1 MAEPLLDIAG
11 LDAGYGPA
19 QVLFGVSVSVGSGE
33 VVALLGRNGAGKST
47 LIKAAMGLV
56 PPRAGRVRFASR
68 DIAGQPCW
76 RIARAGLG
84 YVPEDRRVFPDLTV
98 TENLA
103 VGRRPPREGLPEW
116 TDSRLFALFRP
127 LAPLARRLAGSLS
140 GGEQQML
147 AIARTL
153 AGNPRAVLLDEP
165 AEGLAPVVLEPLADA
180 ILDMA
185 RSGVAVLLAE
195 QNLDFAAAVADRAV
209 LLARGSVAFD
219 GAMSRVLDDPALRD
233 AVLGV

>member
-1 MAEPLLDIAG
+1 MPEPLLEIAA

-19 QVLFGVSVSVGSGE
+19 QVLFGVSLSLAAGE

-56 PPRAGRVRFASR
+56 PPRAGSVRFAGR
-68 DIAGQPCW
+68 DIAGQPSW
-76 RIARAGLG
+76 RIAREGLG
-84 YVPEDRRVFPDLTV
+84 YVPEERRVFPDLTV
-98 TENLA
+98 AENLA
-103 VGRRPPREGLPEW
+103 VGRRPTRDGLAGW
-116 TDSRLFALFRP
+116 TEARLFALFPP
-127 LAPLARRLAGSLS
+127 LAPLARRVAGSLS

-165 AEGLAPVVLEPLADA
+165 AEGLAPVVIEPLADA
-180 ILDMA
+180 ILAMA
-185 RSGVAVLLAE
+185 KGGVAVLVAE

-209 LLARGSVAFD
+209 LLARGGVAFD
-219 GAMSRVLDDPALRD
+219 GAMADVIADPALRD

>member
-1 MAEPLLDIAG
+1 MVEPLLDIDG

-19 QVLFGVSVSVGSGE
+19 QVLFGVSLRLAPGE

-47 LIKAAMGLV
+47 LIKAVMGLIA
-56 PPRAGRVRFASR
+56 PRGGGVRFAGQE
-68 DIAGQPCW
+68 IAGQPAW

-84 YVPEDRRVFPDLTV
+84 YVPEERRVFPDLTV
-98 TENLA
+98 AENLA
-103 VGRRPPREGLPEW
+103 VGRRPAREGLPDWRPE
-116 TDSRLFALFRP
+116 RLFALFPP
-127 LAPLARRLAGSLS
+127 LAPLSRRAAGSLS

-153 AGNPRAVLLDEP
+153 AGNPAVVLLDEP
-165 AEGLAPVVLEPLADA
+165 AEGLAPIVLEPLAEA
-180 ILDMA
+180 ILAMGQG
-185 RSGVAVLLAE
+185 GVGVLVAE

-219 GAMSRVLDDPALRD
+219 GPMSDVIGNQALRD

>member
-1 MAEPLLDIAG
+1 MAEPLLEIAA
-11 LDAGYGPA
+11 LEAGYGPA
-19 QVLFGVSVSVGSGE
+19 QVLFGVSCSLAAGE

-47 LIKAAMGLV
+47 LIKAAMGLL
-56 PPRAGRVRFASR
+56 PPRAGRLSFAGR
-68 DIAGQPCW
+68 DIAGEPAW

-84 YVPEDRRVFPDLTV
+84 YVPEERRVFPDLTV
-98 TENLA
+98 AENLA
-103 VGRRPPREGLPEW
+103 VGRRPPRPGLPAW
-116 TDSRLFALFRP
+116 TGARLFALFPP

-165 AEGLAPVVLEPLADA
+165 AEGLAPVVLEPLAEA

-185 RSGVAVLLAE
+185 RAGVAVLLAE

-219 GAMSRVLDDPALRD
+219 GPMAAVLGDAALRD
-233 AVLGV
+233 SVLGV

>member
-1 MAEPLLDIAG
+1 MADPLLEIIG

-19 QVLFGVSVSVGSGE
+19 QVLFGVSLSLGAGE

-56 PPRAGRVRFASR
+56 PPRAGAVRFAGR
-68 DIAGQPCW
+68 DIAGQPSW

-84 YVPEDRRVFPDLTV
+84 YVPEERRVFPDLTV
-98 TENLA
+98 AENLA
-103 VGRRPPREGLPEW
+103 VGRRPPREGQQAW
-116 TDSRLFALFRP
+116 TEARLFALFPP
-127 LAPLARRLAGSLS
+127 LAPLAQRLAGSLS

-147 AIARTL
+147 SIARTL

-165 AEGLAPVVLEPLADA
+165 AEGLAPVVLEPLAEA

-185 RSGVAVLLAE
+185 GGGVAVLVAE

-219 GAMSRVLDDPALRD
+219 GPMSGVLDDPALRD